1 VARVMRGMVL
11 LTGIAC
17 VGIGLAHLALGIA
30 SVPGEGASGATVD
43 SRERFYGAIFFGY
56 GLAWVW
62 AARQVPVPARVVRWL
77 AGILLLGGV
86 GRLVSLAV
94 YGAPHGFQLVL
105 TAIELLLPPVLWL
118 MAGLGEKHGQ
128 HRSPGTA
135 SSPGQCGRGLAHPGP
150 AEPRLH
156 QEPTR

>member
-1 VARVMRGMVL
+1 VARVMPGLVL
-11 LTGIAC
+11 TTGIAC

-30 SVPGEGASGATVD
+30 SVPGEGAAGATVD
-43 SRERFYGAIFFGY
+43 SRERFYGAIFCGY

-62 AARQVPVPARVVRWL
+62 AARQVPVPARAVRCL
-77 AGILLLGGV
+77 AGILVLGGV

-105 TAIELLLPPVLWL
+105 TAIELVLPPVLWL
-118 MAGLGEKHGQ
+118 MAGVDENRGE

-135 SSPGQCGRGLAHPGP
+135 PAPGQRGRGRGHAGS
-150 AEPRLH
+150 AEPQPH